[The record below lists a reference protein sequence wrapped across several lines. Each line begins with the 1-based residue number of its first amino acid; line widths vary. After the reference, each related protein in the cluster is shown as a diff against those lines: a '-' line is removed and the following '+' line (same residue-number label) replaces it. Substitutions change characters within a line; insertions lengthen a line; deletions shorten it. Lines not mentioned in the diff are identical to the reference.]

1 MTVNNSLKRF
11 IGPVLIL
18 ILALPLIYFITS
30 DEKDKSHDHDK
41 QLDLL
46 VGFYIC
52 GEGFDA
58 GLIDE
63 DISDTL
69 GLSSDSIQFVYL
81 VDYDGFG
88 NTQFFRPDN
97 YSRSYLNI
105 SLFMPY
111 DSTELDMGS
120 KDVLSGYLE
129 YLRSYQ
135 AERFCLIMSG
145 HGKGDEGLCFDGGS
159 SLSPG
164 EINNSLSAYPPDLL
178 IFDACEMNSHEVL
191 SELVDLKMLIVGTEK
206 DLPDRGLDY
215 SGGFS
220 DYIYQKKNGMID
232 LAESIMDSTKEFYQT
247 NPSRF
252 SLQIS
257 LISTESY
264 KNIED
269 IDLKIDPNVT
279 SGLKCFESGVRVDL
293 GSLLSEQ
300 GLLYDRSL
308 LNDAILYQVLLPS
321 DQGLNIEGVSG
332 VSIRIETNL

>member
-1 MTVNNSLKRF
+1 MTVNNSLKKF
-11 IGPVLIL
+11 IGPILIL
-18 ILALPLIYFITS
+18 VLALPLIYFTLS
-30 DEKDKSHDHDK
+30 NEQDKSNDHDK

-52 GEGFDA
+52 GEGFDSV
-58 GLIDE
+58 LIDE

-88 NTQFFRPDN
+88 NTVFFKPDN

-120 KDVLSGYLE
+120 EEVLSGYLE

-145 HGKGDEGLCFDGGS
+145 HGKGDEGLCIDGGS

-164 EINNSLSAYPPDLL
+164 EINSSLSAYPPDLL
-178 IFDACEMNSHEVL
+178 IFDACEMNSHGVL
-191 SELVDLKMLIVGTEK
+191 SELVDFDMLIVGTEK
-206 DLPDRGLDY
+206 DIPDRGLDY

-220 DYIYQKKNGMID
+220 DYIYQNKNEMID
-232 LAESIMDSTKEFYQT
+232 LAESIMDSTKEYYQT

-257 LISTESY
+257 LISTELY
-264 KNIED
+264 RKVTD
-269 IDLKIDPNVT
+269 MKIDPNVT
-279 SGLKCFESGVRVDL
+279 SGLECFESGVRVDL
-293 GSLLSEQ
+293 GLLLSEQ
-300 GLLYDRSL
+300 GLSDDRSL
-308 LNDAILYQVLLPS
+308 LNEALLYQVLLPS
-321 DQGLNIEGVSG
+321 HQGVNIDDVSG
-332 VSIRIETNL
+332 VSIRIEVNQ